1 MINTWSRWC
10 RLWSLDDQK
19 TWALPTLIRSM
30 IHVFQMCRADLSSC
44 EFSQPPESKTLTS
57 LLRWV
62 KKSGPYETTG
72 IRKRLDGYNIRI
84 SWFESTYRRAIY
96 MACMNP
102 LYQYHVVPN
111 EKFLLEEAKSAY
123 ISECRLI
130 MGELLE

>member
-1 MINTWSRWC
+1 
-10 RLWSLDDQK
+10 
-19 TWALPTLIRSM
+19 
-30 IHVFQMCRADLSSC
+30 
-44 EFSQPPESKTLTS
+44 
-57 LLRWV
+57 
-62 KKSGPYETTG
+62 
-72 IRKRLDGYNIRI
+72 
-84 SWFESTYRRAIY
+84 